1 MGLNTAVGGRK
12 MMMAAWLNVGSWPE
26 GVHSPAR
33 PHLCTEERDLA
44 LRPYARVYYV
54 DLERD
59 HLDVWRDDLALA
71 TWLRLL
77 AVAEAMWPAIPE
89 IPRSADDEAVKRLL
103 RAGLLVSV
111 PPYRYQIKGLDA
123 ERSTRSSAARIAAE
137 NRWRKEHGLPPL
149 DALAVSKIMPNPAEP
164 SNAKPNQ
171 PGRIV
176 EGNFP
181 KLELKS

>member
-1 MGLNTAVGGRK
+1 MNVADTATSGIAAGRRAPSGPPAPLHGGI
-12 MMMAAWLNVGSWPE
+12 
-26 GVHSPAR
+26 
-33 PHLCTEERDLA
+33 DLA

-89 IPRSADDEAVKRLL
+89 IPRSADDESVKRLI
-103 RAGLLVSV
+103 RAGLVISV

-123 ERSTRSSAARIAAE
+123 ERNTRSIAARTAAE
-137 NRWRKEHGLPPL
+137 NRWRKDHGMPPL
-149 DALAVSKIMPNPAEP
+149 DATAIGKFMPNPAEP

-171 PGRIV
+171 PGRIMNV
-176 EGNFP
+176 DFP
-181 KLELKS
+181 KIELKS